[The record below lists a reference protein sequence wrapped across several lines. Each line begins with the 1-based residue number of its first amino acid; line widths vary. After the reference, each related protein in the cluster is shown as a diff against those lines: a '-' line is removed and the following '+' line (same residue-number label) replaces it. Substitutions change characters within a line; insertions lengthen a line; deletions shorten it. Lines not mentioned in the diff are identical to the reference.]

1 MTSAQLRELSRQLVR
16 QLGMLDKDC
25 GDIALP
31 PIQAHTLIEL
41 EQQPLTVNQLA
52 DKLNID
58 KSNASRAVNNLAK
71 NSLIQTSPHPNDKR
85 SVVASVTEQGINTLA
100 KLHSQQNQFYDS
112 ILERLTEAETQQ
124 VSGGIEHYL
133 KALQQSRASIDVVV
147 RPLQQQDNT
156 AVANVIRQVSYEN
169 GLTEDKGYGVA
180 DPTLEDMFSVY
191 NNERSQYWVIELD
204 GKVVGGGG
212 FAPLAG
218 MPEVCE
224 LQKMYF
230 LPETRGKGL
239 AKKLVN
245 MSMEQAKE
253 LGYQHMYLETTECLN
268 AAVKLY
274 EKLGFEH
281 LDSAWGETGH
291 DACEVVMAKT
301 L

>member
-85 SVVASVTEQGINTLA
+85 SVVASVTEQGINTLTQ
-100 KLHSQQNQFYDS
+100 LHSQQNQFYDS
-112 ILERLTEAETQQ
+112 VLERLTEAETQQ
-124 VSGGIEHYL
+124 VSGGIKHYL
-133 KALQQSRASIDVVV
+133 KALQQSHASSDVVV

-156 AVANVIRQVSYEN
+156 VVANVIRQVSYEN

-191 NNERSQYWVIELD
+191 NHERSQYWVIELD

-239 AKKLVN
+239 AKRLVN
-245 MSMEQAKE
+245 MSMEKAKE

>member
-1 MTSAQLRELSRQLVR
+1 M
-16 QLGMLDKDC
+16 
-25 GDIALP
+25 
-31 PIQAHTLIEL
+31 
-41 EQQPLTVNQLA
+41 
-52 DKLNID
+52 
-58 KSNASRAVNNLAK
+58 
-71 NSLIQTSPHPNDKR
+71 
-85 SVVASVTEQGINTLA
+85 
-100 KLHSQQNQFYDS
+100 
-112 ILERLTEAETQQ
+112 
-124 VSGGIEHYL
+124 
-133 KALQQSRASIDVVV
+133 QQSHASSDVVV

-156 AVANVIRQVSYEN
+156 VVANVIRQVSYEN

-239 AKKLVN
+239 AKRLVN
-245 MSMEQAKE
+245 MSMEKAKE

-274 EKLGFEH
+274 EKLGFKH

>member
-1 MTSAQLRELSRQLVR
+1 MEQ
-16 QLGMLDKDC
+16 
-25 GDIALP
+25 IANLT
-31 PIQAHTLIEL
+31 IRSIEL
-41 EQQPLTVNQLA
+41 EDNP
-52 DKLNID
+52 
-58 KSNASRAVNNLAK
+58 
-71 NSLIQTSPHPNDKR
+71 
-85 SVVASVTEQGINTLA
+85 
-100 KLHSQQNQFYDS
+100 S
-112 ILERLTEAETQQ
+112 I
-124 VSGGIEHYL
+124 
-133 KALQQSRASIDVVV
+133 
-147 RPLQQQDNT
+147 
-156 AVANVIRQVSYEN
+156 ANVIRQVSYEN
-169 GLTEDKGYGVA
+169 ELTEDKGYGVA

-191 NNERSQYWVIELD
+191 NNERSQYWVIELN

-230 LPETRGKGL
+230 LPVTRGKGL

-245 MSMEQAKE
+245 MSMDRAKG

-291 DACEVVMAKT
+291 DACEVVMARS

>member
-85 SVVASVTEQGINTLA
+85 SVVASVTEQGINTLTQ
-100 KLHSQQNQFYDS
+100 LHSQQNQFYDS
-112 ILERLTEAETQQ
+112 VLERLTEAETQQ
-124 VSGGIEHYL
+124 VSGGIKHYL
-133 KALQQSRASIDVVV
+133 NALQQSHASSGVVV

-156 AVANVIRQVSYEN
+156 VVANVIRQVSYEN

-239 AKKLVN
+239 AKRLVN
-245 MSMEQAKE
+245 MSMEKAKE

>member
-100 KLHSQQNQFYDS
+100 QLHSQQNQFYDS
-112 ILERLTEAETQQ
+112 VLERLTEAETQQ
-124 VSGGIEHYL
+124 VSGGIKHYL
-133 KALQQSRASIDVVV
+133 RALQQSHASSGVMV
-147 RPLQQQDNT
+147 RSLQQQDNT
-156 AVANVIRQVSYEN
+156 VVANVIRQVSYEN

-180 DPTLEDMFSVY
+180 DPTLEDMFNVY

-239 AKKLVN
+239 AKRLVN
-245 MSMEQAKE
+245 MSMEKAKE

>member
-31 PIQAHTLIEL
+31 PIQAHALIEL

-100 KLHSQQNQFYDS
+100 KLHNQQNQFYDS
-112 ILERLTEAETQQ
+112 VLERLTEAETQQ

-133 KALQQSRASIDVVV
+133 KALQQSHASSDVVV

-156 AVANVIRQVSYEN
+156 VVANVIRQVSYEN

-239 AKKLVN
+239 AKRLVN
-245 MSMEQAKE
+245 MSMEKAKE

>member
-100 KLHSQQNQFYDS
+100 QLHSQQNQFYDS
-112 ILERLTEAETQQ
+112 VLERLTEAETQQ
-124 VSGGIEHYL
+124 VSGGIKHYL
-133 KALQQSRASIDVVV
+133 KALQQSHASSDVVV

-156 AVANVIRQVSYEN
+156 VVANVIRQVSYEN

-245 MSMEQAKE
+245 MSMEKAKE

>member
-1 MTSAQLRELSRQLVR
+1 MEQ
-16 QLGMLDKDC
+16 
-25 GDIALP
+25 IAN
-31 PIQAHTLIEL
+31 ITIRSIEL
-41 EQQPLTVNQLA
+41 EDNP
-52 DKLNID
+52 
-58 KSNASRAVNNLAK
+58 
-71 NSLIQTSPHPNDKR
+71 
-85 SVVASVTEQGINTLA
+85 
-100 KLHSQQNQFYDS
+100 S
-112 ILERLTEAETQQ
+112 I
-124 VSGGIEHYL
+124 
-133 KALQQSRASIDVVV
+133 
-147 RPLQQQDNT
+147 
-156 AVANVIRQVSYEN
+156 ANVIRQVSYEN

-191 NNERSQYWVIELD
+191 NNGRSQYWVIELD

-245 MSMEQAKE
+245 MSMEKAKA

-274 EKLGFEH
+274 EKLGFDH

>member
-85 SVVASVTEQGINTLA
+85 SVVASVTEQGIKTLA
-100 KLHSQQNQFYDS
+100 QLHSQQNQFYDS
-112 ILERLTEAETQQ
+112 VLERLTEAETQQ
-124 VSGGIEHYL
+124 VSGGIKHYL
-133 KALQQSRASIDVVV
+133 KALQQSHASSDVVV

-156 AVANVIRQVSYEN
+156 VVANVIRQVSYEN

-239 AKKLVN
+239 AKRLVN
-245 MSMEQAKE
+245 ISMEKAKE

>member
-85 SVVASVTEQGINTLA
+85 SVVASVTEQGINTLTQ
-100 KLHSQQNQFYDS
+100 LHSQQNQFYDS
-112 ILERLTEAETQQ
+112 VLERLTEAETQQ
-124 VSGGIEHYL
+124 VSGGIKHYL
-133 KALQQSRASIDVVV
+133 KALQQSHASSDVVV

-156 AVANVIRQVSYEN
+156 VVANVIRQVSYEN

-239 AKKLVN
+239 AKRLVN
-245 MSMEQAKE
+245 MSMEKAKE

>member
-191 NNERSQYWVIELD
+191 NNERSQYWVVELD

-245 MSMEQAKE
+245 MSMEKAKK

-291 DACEVVMAKT
+291 DACEVVMAKS

>member
-16 QLGMLDKDC
+16 QLGMLDKGC

-85 SVVASVTEQGINTLA
+85 SVVASVTEQGINTLTQ
-100 KLHSQQNQFYDS
+100 LHSQQNQFYDS
-112 ILERLTEAETQQ
+112 VLERLTEAETQQ
-124 VSGGIEHYL
+124 VSGGIKHYL
-133 KALQQSRASIDVVV
+133 KALQQSHGSSGVVV

-156 AVANVIRQVSYEN
+156 VVANVIRQVSYEN

-230 LPETRGKGL
+230 LPETRGRGL
-239 AKKLVN
+239 AKRLVN
-245 MSMEQAKE
+245 MSMEKAKE

>member
-85 SVVASVTEQGINTLA
+85 SVVASVTEQGINTLTQ
-100 KLHSQQNQFYDS
+100 LHSQQNQFYDS
-112 ILERLTEAETQQ
+112 VLERLTEAETQQ
-124 VSGGIEHYL
+124 VSGGIKHYL
-133 KALQQSRASIDVVV
+133 KALQQSHASSDVVV
-147 RPLQQQDNT
+147 HPLQQQDNT
-156 AVANVIRQVSYEN
+156 VVANVIRQVSYEN

-239 AKKLVN
+239 AKRLVN
-245 MSMEQAKE
+245 MSMEKAKE

>member
-85 SVVASVTEQGINTLA
+85 SVVASVTEQGINTLTQ
-100 KLHSQQNQFYDS
+100 LHSQQNQFYDS
-112 ILERLTEAETQQ
+112 VLERLTEAETQQ
-124 VSGGIEHYL
+124 VSGGIKHYL
-133 KALQQSRASIDVVV
+133 KALQQNHASSDVVV

-156 AVANVIRQVSYEN
+156 VVANVIRQVSYEN

-239 AKKLVN
+239 AKRLVN
-245 MSMEQAKE
+245 MSMEKAKE
-253 LGYQHMYLETTECLN
+253 QGYQHMYLETTECLN

-274 EKLGFEH
+274 EKLGFKH

>member
-31 PIQAHTLIEL
+31 PIQAHTLIEV

-85 SVVASVTEQGINTLA
+85 SVVASVTEQGKSTLA
-100 KLHSQQNQFYDS
+100 KLHNQQNQFYDS
-112 ILERLTEAETQQ
+112 VLERLTEAETQQ
-124 VSGGIEHYL
+124 VSGGIKHYL
-133 KALQQSRASIDVVV
+133 KALQQSHASSDVVV

-245 MSMEQAKE
+245 MSMQKAKE

>member
-16 QLGMLDKDC
+16 QLGMLDKNC

-100 KLHSQQNQFYDS
+100 QLHSQQNQFYDS
-112 ILERLTEAETQQ
+112 VLERLTEAETQQ
-124 VSGGIEHYL
+124 VSGGIKHYL
-133 KALQQSRASIDVVV
+133 KALQQSHASSDVVV

-156 AVANVIRQVSYEN
+156 VVANVIRQVSYEN

-245 MSMEQAKE
+245 MSMEKAKE

-291 DACEVVMAKT
+291 DACEVVMAKA

>member
-58 KSNASRAVNNLAK
+58 KSNASRAVNNLAR

-100 KLHSQQNQFYDS
+100 QLHSQQNQFYDS
-112 ILERLTEAETQQ
+112 VLERLTEAETQQ
-124 VSGGIEHYL
+124 VSGGIKHYL
-133 KALQQSRASIDVVV
+133 RALQQSHASSGVMV
-147 RPLQQQDNT
+147 RSLQQQDNT
-156 AVANVIRQVSYEN
+156 VVANVIRQVSYEN

-180 DPTLEDMFSVY
+180 DPTLEDMFNVY

-239 AKKLVN
+239 AKRLVN
-245 MSMEQAKE
+245 MSMEKAKE

-268 AAVKLY
+268 AAIKLY

>member
-1 MTSAQLRELSRQLVR
+1 MTSTQLRELSRQLVR
-16 QLGMLDKDC
+16 QLGMLDKNC

-31 PIQAHTLIEL
+31 PIQAHTLIEI

-85 SVVASVTEQGINTLA
+85 SVVASVTEQGKSTLA
-100 KLHSQQNQFYDS
+100 KLHNQQNQFYDS
-112 ILERLTEAETQQ
+112 VLERLTEAETQQ
-124 VSGGIEHYL
+124 VSGGIKHYL
-133 KALQQSRASIDVVV
+133 KALQQSHASSNVVV

-156 AVANVIRQVSYEN
+156 IVANVIRQVSYEN

-212 FAPLAG
+212 FAPLSG

-245 MSMEQAKE
+245 MSMEKAKD

-281 LDSAWGETGH
+281 LDSAWGATGH

>member
-100 KLHSQQNQFYDS
+100 QLHSQQNQFYDS
-112 ILERLTEAETQQ
+112 VLERLTEAETQQ
-124 VSGGIEHYL
+124 VSGGIKHYL
-133 KALQQSRASIDVVV
+133 KALQQSHASSGVMV
-147 RPLQQQDNT
+147 RSLQQQDNT

-180 DPTLEDMFSVY
+180 DPTLEDMFNVY

-239 AKKLVN
+239 AKRLVN
-245 MSMEQAKE
+245 MSMEKAKE

-268 AAVKLY
+268 AAIKLY

>member
-58 KSNASRAVNNLAK
+58 KSNASRVVNNLAR

-100 KLHSQQNQFYDS
+100 QLHSQQNQFYDS
-112 ILERLTEAETQQ
+112 VLERLTEAETQQ
-124 VSGGIEHYL
+124 VSGGIKHYL
-133 KALQQSRASIDVVV
+133 RALQQSHASSGVMV
-147 RPLQQQDNT
+147 RSLQQQDNT
-156 AVANVIRQVSYEN
+156 VVANVIRQVSYEN

-180 DPTLEDMFSVY
+180 DPTLEDMFNVY

-245 MSMEQAKE
+245 MSMEKAKE

>member
-71 NSLIQTSPHPNDKR
+71 NSLIQTSPHPSDKR

-100 KLHSQQNQFYDS
+100 QLHSQQNQFYDS
-112 ILERLTEAETQQ
+112 VLERLTEAETQQ
-124 VSGGIEHYL
+124 VSGGIKHYL
-133 KALQQSRASIDVVV
+133 RALQQSHASSGVMV
-147 RPLQQQDNT
+147 RSLQQQDNT
-156 AVANVIRQVSYEN
+156 VVANVIRQVSYEN

-239 AKKLVN
+239 AKRLVN
-245 MSMEQAKE
+245 MSMEKAKE

>member
-16 QLGMLDKDC
+16 HLGMLDKDC

-41 EQQPLTVNQLA
+41 ELQPLTVNQLA

-58 KSNASRAVNNLAK
+58 KSNASRAVNNLVK
-71 NSLIQTSPHPNDKR
+71 NSLIQTSQHPNDKR
-85 SVVASVTEQGINTLA
+85 SVVASLTPQGLETLT
-100 KLHSQQNQFYDS
+100 KLHQQQNQFYDS
-112 ILERLTEAETQQ
+112 VLERLTETETQQ
-124 VSGGIEHYL
+124 VAGGIEQYL
-133 KALQQSRASIDVVV
+133 KALQQSHASSNVEV
-147 RPLQQQDNT
+147 RPLKQQDNT
-156 AVANVIRQVSYEN
+156 EVANVIRQVSYEN

-191 NNERSQYWVIELD
+191 NNGRSQYWVIELD

-218 MPEVCE
+218 MTEVCE

-245 MSMEQAKE
+245 MSMEKAKA

-274 EKLGFEH
+274 EKLGFDH

>member
-58 KSNASRAVNNLAK
+58 KSNASRAVNNLVK

-100 KLHSQQNQFYDS
+100 QLHSQQNQFYDS
-112 ILERLTEAETQQ
+112 VLERLTEAETQQ
-124 VSGGIEHYL
+124 VSGGIKHYL
-133 KALQQSRASIDVVV
+133 KALQQSHASSDVVV

-156 AVANVIRQVSYEN
+156 VVANVIRQVSYEN

-239 AKKLVN
+239 AKRLVN
-245 MSMEQAKE
+245 MSMEKAKE

>member
-100 KLHSQQNQFYDS
+100 QLHSQQNQFYDS
-112 ILERLTEAETQQ
+112 VLERLTEAETQQ
-124 VSGGIEHYL
+124 VSGGIKHYL
-133 KALQQSRASIDVVV
+133 KALQQSHASSGVMV
-147 RPLQQQDNT
+147 RSLQQQDNT

-180 DPTLEDMFSVY
+180 DPTLEDMFNVY

-239 AKKLVN
+239 AKRLVN
-245 MSMEQAKE
+245 MSMEKAKE

>member
-58 KSNASRAVNNLAK
+58 KSNASRAVNNLAR

-100 KLHSQQNQFYDS
+100 QLHSQQNQFYDS
-112 ILERLTEAETQQ
+112 VLERLTEAETQQ
-124 VSGGIEHYL
+124 VSGGIKHYL
-133 KALQQSRASIDVVV
+133 RALQQSHASSDVVV

-156 AVANVIRQVSYEN
+156 VVANVIRQVSYEN

-230 LPETRGKGL
+230 LPKTRGKGL

-245 MSMEQAKE
+245 MSMEKAKE